1 MIWKPKAQAKVTKTE
16 TAHAVSLLSSAVW
29 HMGIIEEFAHIRYI
43 GAMHPNLS
51 DSGSHHGVEVWTDIV
66 EDQYGYQGV
75 PMAEDLGTSSID
87 EIETVLS
94 AVEATGKGFP
104 RDEVYSVIMIESGW
118 KPHNYYHSKLVP
130 PEKAAG
136 GLIGFM
142 PFVLKSLGWDDT
154 AIEFRKL
161 STAEQAPWV
170 AEYFRRSA
178 PWKYPGDTYVA
189 TAAGGYT
196 GKSGATTVYKNDPN
210 KQNDAWDLNKVWD
223 INKDEVITVEE
234 LRQVLLTRMK
244 KAPVGGEV
252 IEPGPKAPPGGSPGE
267 PSPALVYWLGVC
279 TSPNASCLLSL
290 HKGMYDSP
298 LVKIVQTS
306 LKKKG
311 LYSGKLDGD
320 FGPLTEAAMRAF
332 VNLQSKTVEHL

>member
-1 MIWKPKAQAKVTKTE
+1 MTWKPKAQAKVTKAE

-29 HMGIIEEFAHIRYI
+29 HLGIIEEFTHIRYI

-51 DSGSHHGVEVWTDIV
+51 DSGEHRGVEVWTDIV
-66 EDQYGYQGV
+66 EDQYGYQGA

-94 AVEATGKGFP
+94 AVEAVGKGYP
-104 RDEVYSVIMIESGW
+104 RDEVYSTIMIESGW
-118 KPHNYYHSKLVP
+118 KPHNYYHSSKVA

-142 PFVLKSLGWDDT
+142 PFTLKNLGWDDT

-170 AEYFRRSA
+170 AEYFKRSA

-189 TAAGGYT
+189 TAAGGYIGRPDST
-196 GKSGATTVYKNDPN
+196 LVYKAGTPEY
-210 KQNDAWDLNKVWD
+210 DLNKVWD
-223 INKDEVITVEE
+223 INKDGNVSVGE
-234 LRQVLLTRMK
+234 LRQILLTRMK

-252 IEPGPKAPPGGSPGE
+252 IEPGPKAPRPGSPGGGQ
-267 PSPALVYWLGVC
+267 PALVYFLVLSS
-279 TSPNASCLLSL
+279 TPNVAAVLSV
-290 HKGMYDSP
+290 HEGMRDSE
-298 LVKIVQTS
+298 LVLMVQAS
-306 LKKKG
+306 LKEKG
-311 LYSGKLDGD
+311 LYKGKLDGD
-320 FGPLTEAAMRAF
+320 YGPMTETAVRKLLA
-332 VNLQSKTVEHL
+332 